1 MALLYNSSIMALT
14 TGNGSG
20 TQSTTDTPQAATTD
34 NGLSGTPT
42 SGVQPGTATSLLS
55 SPAGNAAVGV
65 PLEQTQLSTV
75 SLNAPT
81 TAAVVVQPRVS
92 KPHHVNWGLF
102 SMCGVLLVV
111 AVGLFWWMS
120 HSARADK
127 NTTK

>member
-1 MALLYNSSIMALT
+1 MALT
-14 TGNGSG
+14 TGSSSG
-20 TQSTTDTPQAATTD
+20 TQTTTDTPQATTTD

-65 PLEQTQLSTV
+65 PLGQTQLSTV
-75 SLNAPT
+75 SLNAPA

-102 SMCGVLLVV
+102 SMSGILLVI

-120 HSARADK
+120 HAAQSEK